1 MLRPTIADLYTFS
14 RKAVPWAY
22 LMGPRTD
29 TMAEQD
35 CYRALFENAA
45 VGLCY
50 TVPGGGLR
58 AVNQAL
64 ARMLGFESPDDLITS
79 GPLASRLF
87 DAGDLEA
94 LRQQVSE
101 HGEVSGF
108 DVPMRR
114 QDGRI
119 IWVSMTINSVGR
131 DHVVTVIDVTDSRQ
145 HEEASRANEARLRSV
160 LANSSENYFILD
172 KTGDVRRL
180 SSEPEYNLGYEP
192 NTLLGR
198 QAHLVH
204 PDDRRPFAR
213 TVEKL
218 FSGESE
224 FEIARY
230 RGLHKDGSWRYLE
243 ARMTNMLRDPDV
255 EGLVINVR
263 DITDQHSAEE
273 KLEYTELH
281 DELTDLPN
289 ERYLHRWID
298 EHGEGEAD
306 SHVAIL
312 MVDVDR
318 LNHTNNT
325 FDRAAGDD
333 IIKFVADGLRQQVPE
348 GAVLVRWAGD
358 SFAVVLPGAL
368 GREAVAGLAEDI
380 VRACRHTR
388 RLGTVDVFVSV
399 SVGVAIGGKGRGSA
413 KDLVRDA
420 DTALHQAKDRGRNRF
435 QLFAGS
441 MQHRLATR
449 LKLEGELR
457 RAVEDPTRITQF
469 RLLFDPLVSLRE
481 RKTVGMEALVA
492 WQHREH
498 GLLRAAEFVPLAEE
512 TGLISPIGHWVLE
525 EACQTARR
533 VNHTRADDPL
543 AMAVNLSGHELN
555 HPDIV
560 TWVIREIARADI
572 DPSRLWLEITETA
585 LVSSPSIRSTLWRLR
600 DLGVRLVVDDFGTGY
615 SSLTSIRE
623 LPVEVVKI
631 DRSFVAGLG
640 HRSKDETIVN
650 TVVDLARSLD
660 MLTVAEGIETAHQAD
675 MLTELGCELGQG
687 YYFGATRPRDASRA
701 NSGQQ
706 APVGG

>member
-1 MLRPTIADLYTFS
+1 D
-14 RKAVPWAY
+14 AV
-22 LMGPRTD
+22 
-29 TMAEQD
+29 AEQD
-35 CYRALFENAA
+35 CYRALFDKAA

-50 TVPGGGLR
+50 TAPGGRLM

-64 ARMLGFESPDDLITS
+64 SNMLGFSSPEDLMDT

-87 DAGDLEA
+87 DQGDLED
-94 LRQQVSE
+94 LRHRVSE

-108 DVPMRR
+108 NVPMRR
-114 QDGRI
+114 HDGRI
-119 IWVSMTINSVGR
+119 IWVSITISSVDSVEL

-172 KTGDVRRL
+172 RGGEVRWL
-180 SSEPEYNLGYEP
+180 SSEPESNLGYER
-192 NTLLGR
+192 TSLLGR

-213 TVEKL
+213 TVQKL
-218 FSGESE
+218 FSGKSD
-224 FEIARY
+224 FEVTRY
-230 RGLHKDGSWRYLE
+230 RGRHRDGSWRYLE

-281 DELTDLPN
+281 DELTNLPN
-289 ERYLHRWID
+289 QRYLDRWIAQHV
-298 EHGEGEAD
+298 EIG
-306 SHVAIL
+306 SSSQVAIL
-312 MVDVDR
+312 LVDVDR

-325 FDRAAGDD
+325 FDRTAGDD

-348 GAVLVRWAGD
+348 ESVLVRWAGD
-358 SFAVVLPGAL
+358 SFAIVVPGAL
-368 GREAVAGLAEDI
+368 GRETVAGLAEDI

-388 RLGTVDVFVSV
+388 RIGSVDVFVSV
-399 SVGVAIGGKGRGSA
+399 SVGVAIGTKQRGSA
-413 KDLVRDA
+413 TDLVRDA

-435 QLFAGS
+435 QLFAGA
-441 MQHRLATR
+441 MQHRLAAR

-457 RAVEDPTRITQF
+457 RAVEAPAGITQF
-469 RLLFDPLVSLRE
+469 RLLFDPLVSLRD
-481 RKTVGMEALVA
+481 RKTVGMEALVT
-492 WQHREH
+492 WEHREH
-498 GLLRAAEFVPLAEE
+498 GLLRAAEFIPLAEE
-512 TGLISPIGHWVLE
+512 IGLISPIGHWVLG

-533 VNHTRADDPL
+533 VNLDRRHDPL
-543 AMAVNLSGHELN
+543 AMSVNLSGHELN

-560 TWVIREIARADI
+560 TRVIREIARADI
-572 DPSRLWLEITETA
+572 DPTRLWLEITETA

-640 HRSKDETIVN
+640 RRSKDETIVG
-650 TVVDLARSLD
+650 TVVDMARSLD
-660 MLTVAEGIETAHQAD
+660 MLTVAEGVETPQQAAI
-675 MLTELGCELGQG
+675 LTELGCELGQG
-687 YYFGATRPRDASRA
+687 YFFGATRPGSSPPSNGGQPAS
-701 NSGQQ
+701 
-706 APVGG
+706 VGG

>member
-1 MLRPTIADLYTFS
+1 MI
-14 RKAVPWAY
+14 
-22 LMGPRTD
+22 PRTD
-29 TMAEQD
+29 AVAEHD
-35 CYRALFENAA
+35 CYRALFDKAA

-50 TVPGGGLR
+50 TMPGGRLL

-64 ARMLGFESPDDLITS
+64 ASMLGFWSPEELIDS

-87 DAGDLEA
+87 AAADLED
-94 LRQQVSE
+94 LRQRVRE

-108 DVPMRR
+108 DVPIRR

-119 IWVSMTINSVGR
+119 IWVSMTINSV
-131 DHVVTVIDVTDSRQ
+131 DTAELHHVVTVIDVTDSRQ

-160 LANSSENYFILD
+160 LANSSEYYFILD
-172 KTGDVRRL
+172 KSGDVRWL
-180 SSEPEYNLGYEP
+180 SSGPESPLGYEP
-192 NTLLGR
+192 DALLGR
-198 QAHLVH
+198 HVHLVH
-204 PDDRRPFAR
+204 PDDRAPFAR
-213 TVEKL
+213 TVQKL

-230 RGLHKDGSWRYLE
+230 RGRHRDGSWRHLE
-243 ARMTNMLRDPDV
+243 ARVTNMLRDPDV
-255 EGLVINVR
+255 EGLVMNVK

-281 DELTDLPN
+281 DELTNLPN
-289 ERYLHRWID
+289 QRYLDRWID
-298 EHGEGEAD
+298 EHDKSGSS

-312 MVDVDR
+312 LVDVDR

-325 FDRAAGDD
+325 FDRTAGDN
-333 IIKFVADGLRQQVPE
+333 ILKFVADGLRQQVPAE
-348 GAVLVRWAGD
+348 AVLVRWAGD
-358 SFAVVLPGAL
+358 SFAVVVPDAPA
-368 GREAVAGLAEDI
+368 RETVAGLAEDI

-388 RLGTVDVFVSV
+388 RIGSVDVFVSV
-399 SVGVAIGGKGRGSA
+399 SVGVVIGGNDRGSA

-441 MQHRLATR
+441 MQHRLAAR

-457 RAVEDPTRITQF
+457 RAVEAPGGITQF
-469 RLLFDPLVSLRE
+469 RLLFDPLVSLPDRE
-481 RKTVGMEALVA
+481 TVGMEALVT
-492 WQHREH
+492 WQHLEH

-512 TGLISPIGHWVLE
+512 TGLLSPIGHWMLG
-525 EACQTARR
+525 EACQTASR
-533 VNHTRADDPL
+533 VNLGRRYDPI
-543 AMAVNLSGHELN
+543 AMSVNLSGHELN

-572 DPSRLWLEITETA
+572 DPSQLWLEITETA

-640 HRSKDETIVN
+640 RRSKDETIVG
-650 TVVDLARSLD
+650 TVVEMARSLD
-660 MLTVAEGIETAHQAD
+660 MLTVAEGVETAQQAAV
-675 MLTELGCELGQG
+675 LTELGCELGQG
-687 YYFGATRPRDASRA
+687 YFFGATRPEHLPRSE
-701 NSGQQ
+701 GGEP

>member
-1 MLRPTIADLYTFS
+1 
-14 RKAVPWAY
+14 
-22 LMGPRTD
+22 
-29 TMAEQD
+29 MAEQD
-35 CYRALFENAA
+35 CYRALFDKAA

-50 TVPGGGLR
+50 TVPGGRLL

-64 ARMLGFESPDDLITS
+64 ANMLGFSSPEELIDS

-87 DAGDLEA
+87 DAADLED
-94 LRQQVSE
+94 LRQQVSD
-101 HGEVSGF
+101 HGEVSEF

-119 IWVSMTINSVGR
+119 IWVSLTVNSVDTVDR

-160 LANSSENYFILD
+160 LANSSENYLILD
-172 KTGDVRRL
+172 KNGEVRWL
-180 SSEPEYNLGYEP
+180 SSEPESNLGYEP
-192 NTLLGR
+192 NALLGR

-204 PDDRRPFAR
+204 PDDRTPFAR
-213 TVEKL
+213 TVQKL
-218 FSGESE
+218 FANESE

-230 RGLHKDGSWRYLE
+230 RGRHKDGSWRYLE
-243 ARMTNMLRDPDV
+243 ARVTNMLRDPDV

-273 KLEYTELH
+273 KLEYTEVH
-281 DELTDLPN
+281 DELTNLPN
-289 ERYLHRWID
+289 QRYLDRWID
-298 EHGEGEAD
+298 EHEKSEPS

-312 MVDVDR
+312 LVDVDR

-333 IIKFVADGLRQQVPE
+333 ILKFVADGLRQQVPE

-358 SFAVVLPGAL
+358 SFAVVVPGAL
-368 GREAVAGLAEDI
+368 GRETVAGLAEDI

-388 RLGTVDVFVSV
+388 RIGSVDVFVSV
-399 SVGVAIGGKGRGSA
+399 SVGVAIGGKERGSA
-413 KDLVRDA
+413 KALVRDA

-441 MQHRLATR
+441 MQHRLAAR

-457 RAVEDPTRITQF
+457 RAVEAPAGITQF
-469 RLLFDPLVSLRE
+469 RLLFDPLVSLRD
-481 RKTVGMEALVA
+481 RTPVGMEALVT
-492 WQHREH
+492 WEHRER

-512 TGLISPIGHWVLE
+512 TGLISPIGHWVLG
-525 EACQTARR
+525 EACQTARQ
-533 VNHTRADDPL
+533 VNLGRRHDPL
-543 AMAVNLSGHELN
+543 AMSVNLSGHELN

-560 TWVIREIARADI
+560 TWVIKEIARAEI
-572 DPSRLWLEITETA
+572 DPTRLWLEITETA

-640 HRSKDETIVN
+640 RRSKDETIVG
-650 TVVDLARSLD
+650 TVVDLAQSLN
-660 MLTVAEGIETAHQAD
+660 MLTVGEGVETAEQAE
-675 MLTELGCELGQG
+675 MLAELGCELGQG
-687 YYFGATRPRDASRA
+687 YFFGATRPENLPWA
-701 NSGQQ
+701 NGGQP

>member
-1 MLRPTIADLYTFS
+1 
-14 RKAVPWAY
+14 
-22 LMGPRTD
+22 MGPRTD
-29 TMAEQD
+29 TNTEQD
-35 CYRALFENAA
+35 CYRAAFDMAA

-50 TVPGGGLR
+50 TVPGGPLL

-64 ARMLGFESPDDLITS
+64 ANMLGFESSEDLIAS
-79 GPLASRLF
+79 GPVATSLF
-87 DAGDLEA
+87 DAADLED
-94 LRQQVSE
+94 LRRRVRD

-108 DVPMRR
+108 DVPIRR

-119 IWVSMTINSVGR
+119 IWVSMTINTIDR
-131 DHVVTVIDVTDSRQ
+131 DHVVTVIDVTASRQ
-145 HEEASRANEARLRSV
+145 HEEASRSNEARLRSV
-160 LANSSENYFILD
+160 LANSSENYLILD
-172 KTGDVRRL
+172 KHGDVRWL
-180 SSEPEYNLGYEP
+180 SSEPESNLGYEP
-192 NTLLGR
+192 DALLGR

-213 TVEKL
+213 TIERL

-224 FEIARY
+224 FEVTRY
-230 RGLHKDGSWRYLE
+230 RGRHKDGSWRYLE

-255 EGLVINVR
+255 QGVVINVR
-263 DITDQHSAEE
+263 DLTDQHSAEQR
-273 KLEYTELH
+273 LEYTELH

-289 ERYLHRWID
+289 ERFLDRWIED
-298 EHGEGEAD
+298 HGEIEASSD
-306 SHVAIL
+306 LAIL
-312 MVDVDR
+312 LVDVDR

-333 IIKFVADGLRQQVPE
+333 ILKFVAEGLRQQVPE
-348 GAVLVRWAGD
+348 EAVLVRWAGD
-358 SFAVVLPGAL
+358 SFAVVIPGAL
-368 GREAVAGLAEDI
+368 GREAVAGMAEDV
-380 VRACRHTR
+380 VRASRHTR
-388 RLGTVDVFVSV
+388 RIGTVDVFVSV
-399 SVGVAIGGKGRGSA
+399 SVGVAISGRGRRSA

-441 MQHRLATR
+441 MQHRLAAR

-457 RAVEDPTRITQF
+457 RAVEAPGGITQF
-469 RLLFDPLVSLRE
+469 RLLFDPLVSLRH
-481 RKTVGMEALVA
+481 RQTVGMEALVA

-525 EACQTARR
+525 EACQTALR
-533 VNHTRADDPL
+533 VNHGRKHDPL
-543 AMAVNLSGHELN
+543 AMSVNLSGHELN

-560 TWVIREIARADI
+560 TWVIKEIARANL
-572 DPSRLWLEITETA
+572 DPTRLWLEITETA

-631 DRSFVAGLG
+631 DKSFVAGLG
-640 HRSKDETIVN
+640 RRSKDETIVN

-660 MLTVAEGIETAHQAD
+660 MLTVAEGIETAQQAD

-687 YYFGATRPRDASRA
+687 YFFGASRPWDSPRPS
-701 NSGQQ
+701 SGQR
-706 APVGG
+706 ASVGG